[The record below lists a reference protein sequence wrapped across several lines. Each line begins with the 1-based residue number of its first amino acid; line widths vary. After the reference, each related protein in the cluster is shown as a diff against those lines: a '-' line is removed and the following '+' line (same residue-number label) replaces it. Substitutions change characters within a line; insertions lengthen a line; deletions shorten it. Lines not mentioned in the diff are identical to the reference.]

1 MLITKSPLT
10 NVPEQVGPECVVV
23 FPGLPCE
30 VMMLPEPLKTVVPP
44 RAPHPQPC
52 IPLLSL
58 HLSLRQLL
66 YRNTG
71 TLQ

>member
-52 IPLLSL
+52 IPNP
-58 HLSLRQLL
+58 
-66 YRNTG
+66 NTSTPNPEPHTMNPG
-71 TLQ
+71 P